1 LHRMSRLRI
10 RIMPVTG
17 AVIGRNYSQADGII

>member
-10 RIMPVTG
+10 RIMPLTG
-17 AVIGRNYSQADGII
+17 AVIDRNYSQAAGII